1 MTTALILNIAF
12 SAVVLIA
19 LIAHLVRHIAT
30 QHRDRGVTIV
40 SRADRYRWERSGPG
54 RPQVAR
60 RQQRDEAWSA

>member
-12 SAVVLIA
+12 SAVVFIA

-40 SRADRYRWERSGPG
+40 SGARHHRPERARPA
-54 RPQVAR
+54 RPQI
-60 RQQRDEAWSA
+60 AWQSRGQTWPAS